1 MPRRGENIRKRK
13 DGRWEA
19 RYIKGRDIDG
29 KIHYGY
35 LYGKSYTEV
44 KDKKAKI
51 ISETP
56 NLPMYTSQSS
66 APPQD
71 DRIRTVSTQWKA
83 HIRYTVKE
91 STYSNYE
98 EILDNHIL
106 PILGNMQVRKI
117 TNHTIAGFVQRELEQ
132 GMAYGSIHVIIS
144 VLKNILRYAQEFGF
158 FPAEPLKF
166 PRIPS
171 SSSDI
176 QIMSSEDYKK
186 LDTCLQ
192 SDMDAFSFGILLCMY
207 TGIRVGEL
215 SGLKWEDIDFTQ
227 CRLHIRR
234 TVTRVKNLSMLMTD
248 GKKECSRTHL
258 NIGTPKTAT
267 SIRAIP
273 LPDKL
278 LELAAPLK
286 KDGRFF
292 ILTGTEKCMEPRTI
306 QRRYAALLKKCEI
319 PHIKIHA
326 LRHQF
331 SCRWIEQGFDTKSLS
346 EILGH
351 TSVKT
356 TLDLYVHI
364 QPDTK
369 RRYMNQLT
377 NL

>member
-1 MPRRGENIRKRK
+1 
-13 DGRWEA
+13 
-19 RYIKGRDIDG
+19 
-29 KIHYGY
+29 
-35 LYGKSYTEV
+35 
-44 KDKKAKI
+44 
-51 ISETP
+51 
-56 NLPMYTSQSS
+56 
-66 APPQD
+66 
-71 DRIRTVSTQWKA
+71 
-83 HIRYTVKE
+83 
-91 STYSNYE
+91 
-98 EILDNHIL
+98 
-106 PILGNMQVRKI
+106 
-117 TNHTIAGFVQRELEQ
+117 
-132 GMAYGSIHVIIS
+132 
-144 VLKNILRYAQEFGF
+144 
-158 FPAEPLKF
+158 
-166 PRIPS
+166 
-171 SSSDI
+171 
-176 QIMSSEDYKK
+176 
-186 LDTCLQ
+186 
-192 SDMDAFSFGILLCMY
+192 
-207 TGIRVGEL
+207 
-215 SGLKWEDIDFTQ
+215 
-227 CRLHIRR
+227 
-234 TVTRVKNLSMLMTD
+234 MTD

-267 SIRAIP
+267 SIRIIP
-273 LPDKL
+273 LPDRL